1 MGSYVFSRS
10 VPGYAMRKKI
20 RSGMGKRFPRTCV
33 SKMRRRTK
41 SSMEF
46 ADDELDLLLDGLENR
61 LRCGSKTRRR
71 RGGAWCSGWWWK
83 LLEAA

>member
-1 MGSYVFSRS
+1 
-10 VPGYAMRKKI
+10 MRKKI

-46 ADDELDLLLDGLENR
+46 ADDAKVVRPRIEDGRE
-61 LRCGSKTRRR
+61 
-71 RGGAWCSGWWWK
+71 
-83 LLEAA
+83 